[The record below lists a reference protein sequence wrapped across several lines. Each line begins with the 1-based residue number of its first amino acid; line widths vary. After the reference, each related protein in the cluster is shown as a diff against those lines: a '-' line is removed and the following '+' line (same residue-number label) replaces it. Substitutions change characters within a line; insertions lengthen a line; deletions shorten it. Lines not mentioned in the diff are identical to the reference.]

1 MQKVD
6 ASVKVGIVAGVGD
19 RRDEDIIELGEEIG
33 KVFDEIII
41 RQDRN
46 LRGRTHEEIVD
57 LLKKGIFNIDSSK
70 KIKVILK
77 ESEAIEYAIKNAKKD
92 AFITIISDVVP
103 DALDQIMEY
112 KEKDNMVL

>member
-1 MQKVD
+1 M
-6 ASVKVGIVAGVGD
+6 
-19 RRDEDIIELGEEIG
+19 
-33 KVFDEIII
+33 
-41 RQDRN
+41 
-46 LRGRTHEEIVD
+46 
-57 LLKKGIFNIDSSK
+57 
-70 KIKVILK
+70 K